1 MFGNGLVSVQQIG
14 VVAVTLIMLGI
25 LTVFFRYTTLGLAMR
40 AAAQN
45 PSSARLM
52 GVRVSWMLALGWGL
66 AAAIGA
72 VAGMLV
78 APIVFLDPNM
88 MTGILVY
95 GFAGALVGGIGN
107 PVGAVAGGFIV
118 GVLENLVGSYII
130 GNELKLTFALV
141 IVVGVLLL
149 KPAGHVRPRHR
160 KAGLSMA
167 AITDSWATPRGIG
180 PDRDPVLGIAG
191 RRCRSRDSFTDDP
204 SFDYYMFMGQAMLIY
219 AHRGAGPEPAD
230 RLQRPD
236 LAGPQRVFRA
246 RRLHRR
252 DPDELCAAGRT
263 GRRCRWPR
271 WLCFGAGF
279 LFGFPAL
286 KLEGHY
292 LALATFTLAIAVPQ
306 LLKYKAMRRLD
317 RRCRRADPG

>member
-1 MFGNGLVSVQQIG
+1 VEFFIQQLVAGLTSGAIYACVALGLVMIFVSTDHINFAQGEMAMFATYLAWAMIDAGVPYWLAFVATIVIAFAGGLFIQRVILKPLETAPVLSLVVCFIALLSFFNALAGMIWSFTIKQFPSPFPPRDVFGNGLVSIQQIG

-45 PSSARLM
+45 PASARLM

-66 AAAIGA
+66 AASIGA

-107 PVGAVAGGFIV
+107 PMGAVAGGFIV
-118 GVLENLVGSYII
+118 GVLENLVGSYVI

-149 KPAGHVRPRHR
+149 KPAGIFGRVIVR
-160 KAGLSMA
+160 
-167 AITDSWATPRGIG
+167 
-180 PDRDPVLGIAG
+180 
-191 RRCRSRDSFTDDP
+191 
-204 SFDYYMFMGQAMLIY
+204 
-219 AHRGAGPEPAD
+219 
-230 RLQRPD
+230 
-236 LAGPQRVFRA
+236 RV
-246 RRLHRR
+246 
-252 DPDELCAAGRT
+252 
-263 GRRCRWPR
+263 
-271 WLCFGAGF
+271 
-279 LFGFPAL
+279 
-286 KLEGHY
+286 
-292 LALATFTLAIAVPQ
+292 
-306 LLKYKAMRRLD
+306 
-317 RRCRRADPG
+317 